1 MYVNSRLKAT
11 EIIVQMRAF
20 YRQRIPDFSCA
31 MKETVDINILVK
43 SKNGDWKIMQSIG
56 ITSRPLEN
64 TEVEPVE
71 PVQMDIYES
80 NTYRRL
86 KLVTFRRWT
95 RGSREAASE
104 RSTVLHIHFC
114 SLSIISK

>member
-1 MYVNSRLKAT
+1 
-11 EIIVQMRAF
+11 
-20 YRQRIPDFSCA
+20 
-31 MKETVDINILVK
+31 
-43 SKNGDWKIMQSIG
+43 MQSIG

-86 KLVTFRRWT
+86 KLVTFRR
-95 RGSREAASE
+95 
-104 RSTVLHIHFC
+104 
-114 SLSIISK
+114 